1 MLVTLKSVLGIAE
14 AENIAIGAFNLTT
27 LEGIRAVIE
36 AAEELKQ
43 PVILQFANAAHK
55 EYVSLENIAPAMLA
69 LGDKASVPVCVHL
82 DHGADFEEHWI

>member
-1 MLVTLKSVLGIAE
+1 MLVSLKSVLGIAE

-36 AAEELKQ
+36 AAEELEQ

-55 EYVSLENIAPAMLA
+55 H
-69 LGDKASVPVCVHL
+69 LGVGQEFRCAYILTMVRILKR
-82 DHGADFEEHWI
+82 

>member
-1 MLVTLKSVLGIAE
+1 MLVKVKISFRYEE

-27 LEGIRAVIE
+27 LEGIKVVIE

-55 EYVSLENIAPAMLA
+55 EYVFLENIEIKYVSTW
-69 LGDKASVPVCVHL
+69 G
-82 DHGADFEEHWI
+82 

>member
-43 PVILQFANAAHK
+43 PCNLT
-55 EYVSLENIAPAMLA
+55 
-69 LGDKASVPVCVHL
+69 VCKCST
-82 DHGADFEEHWI
+82 